1 MMMEPINK
9 LSTGG
14 SNPNVVTIKEEEDE
28 EEEEVMVVPKPLQSL
43 QENGPPPFLNKTFE
57 MVEDPRTDPIVSWS
71 TTFDSFIVWDPYK
84 LSIDLLPKYFKH
96 SNFSSFVRQLNTYG
110 FRKVHLDRW
119 EFANSGFQK
128 GKKHLLKTVKRR
140 NHTSN
145 NINSIPLL
153 QKEAELLNLKKEQEA
168 LKVEILDL
176 KQQQQDSDT
185 TLAAMGERI
194 KSAEWKQKQIIL
206 LIAKA
211 MKRTASFQQLLQ
223 SYKQKKDLSIEH
235 LCKKRRL
242 TANDSTNTMM
252 NTFPEKG
259 IAPNSVPCHKENVRL
274 SESEHMFLGSPSTDL
289 CSQLVPDGESNFTLE
304 TSSDLCSGNYII
316 WEKLMEDD
324 VICEDK
330 RKEDAAMGV
339 DPSIYVHELEDLI
352 AKPTSLIGF
361 TNVGEIACPIGQ

>member
-1 MMMEPINK
+1 
-9 LSTGG
+9 
-14 SNPNVVTIKEEEDE
+14 
-28 EEEEVMVVPKPLQSL
+28 
-43 QENGPPPFLNKTFE
+43 
-57 MVEDPRTDPIVSWS
+57 
-71 TTFDSFIVWDPYK
+71 
-84 LSIDLLPKYFKH
+84 
-96 SNFSSFVRQLNTYG
+96 
-110 FRKVHLDRW
+110 
-119 EFANSGFQK
+119 
-128 GKKHLLKTVKRR
+128 
-140 NHTSN
+140 
-145 NINSIPLL
+145 
-153 QKEAELLNLKKEQEA
+153 
-168 LKVEILDL
+168 
-176 KQQQQDSDT
+176 
-185 TLAAMGERI
+185 MGERI

-361 TNVGEIACPIGQ
+361 TNVGEIACPIGNFLHLSLLVL